1 MIKRMMMLMILIM
14 MMMVRAALVEYK
26 CRLTGGSRRRRRVD
40 PEPLTGFNLMN
51 SLRIR
56 EIQFS
61 AIGMQLK
68 FREYAMVPLFC
79 VWKIQFKHVFKYPY
93 IAPNPLCFYHHHIK
107 KDKATTFEYFYLKPF
122 WLFDWSKLGSSGAV
136 IRWSWF
142 CLGLACPHLFVQ
154 PRFWPFHAQL
164 DTLQPQKCWLHSNQ
178 HYHHIWLIR
187 TAWKKSS

>member
-1 MIKRMMMLMILIM
+1 M
-14 MMMVRAALVEYK
+14 EYK

-61 AIGMQLK
+61 AIRMQLK
-68 FREYAMVPLFC
+68 FREYALVSLFFD
-79 VWKIQFKHVFKYPY
+79 WKNRFRPAVNYPY
-93 IAPNPLCFYHHHIK
+93 IAPSTVLIFLILIIFGNVSYSNSRQS
-107 KDKATTFEYFYLKPF
+107 YNF
-122 WLFDWSKLGSSGAV
+122 WILLSEAILGVWLDQVGFV
-136 IRWSWF
+136 KRCNTLIMVLPW
-142 CLGLACPHLFVQ
+142 LGLPCPHLFVQ